1 VNNVTNPSAKGGVNV
16 MKVIYAL
23 WGCGARFAEDA
34 EKALDRLLDML
45 VPIQPIQLEDEV

>member
-1 VNNVTNPSAKGGVNV
+1 